1 VLAWLLAQGPEVVVI
16 PGTKRLDRLQENLG
30 ALKVQLSAADLTALA
45 EAVPVG
51 AAAGPRYPEA
61 MLKGVHI

>member
-1 VLAWLLAQGPEVVVI
+1 VVVI

>member
-1 VLAWLLAQGPEVVVI
+1 VVAI

-30 ALKVQLSAADLTALA
+30 ALEVQLTAAEVAA
-45 EAVPVG
+45 IGEAVPTG

-61 MLKGVHI
+61 AMKGVYI